1 MISALK
7 RNAVVEGSEGEM
19 EKDNHDKGAFYR
31 RANILVVCQYYYPE
45 NFQITPICE
54 ALATDGYKVTVL
66 TGLPN
71 YPAGIVPREYRHGHR
86 KEYRNGVHIVRCYEF
101 GRKKGPVCLA
111 VNYASFAATAWKK
124 AGELKEDYD
133 IVFCYQLSPI
143 FMGLPAR
150 RYAQK
155 HKVPFL
161 LYCCDIWP
169 ESVKL
174 YIRNERNVLFKATKV
189 ISKIIYSFADRIVV
203 QSTSFIDYL
212 ERTHN
217 IDREKIRYIPAFA
230 EETYVLTDFT
240 PNDETTDFVFL
251 GNLGIA
257 QDLMS
262 VIKAVKAIA
271 YIPNFKVHFV
281 GDGAC
286 LDEMKEY
293 VKAAQLE
300 DIVFFYGRQPTEDMP
315 KYYQLADV
323 CLVSLKADNAI
334 GLTLPTKLQGYM
346 AAGKPVIAMIDGS
359 ARDVIQESGCGIC
372 VKPGDTEALSHAMR
386 DFIEHKEKYSDCGKK
401 GRDYFKAN
409 FAKERCM
416 RELEFVIDEL
426 LEARSEKDN
435 VGI

>member
-1 MISALK
+1 
-7 RNAVVEGSEGEM
+7 M
-19 EKDNHDKGAFYR
+19 EKGNRNSGTSCGKAS
-31 RANILVVCQYYYPE
+31 ILVVCQYYYPE

-54 ALATDGYKVTVL
+54 ALADDGYKVTVL

-71 YPAGIVPREYRHGHR
+71 YPVGIVPGEYRHGHR
-86 KEYRNGVHIVRCYEF
+86 EEYRNGVHIVRCYEA
-101 GRKKGPVCLA
+101 GRKNGPVCLA
-111 VNYASFAATAWKK
+111 VNYVSFAATAWKK
-124 AGELKEDYD
+124 AGEIKETYD

-143 FMGLPAR
+143 LMGLPAR
-150 RYAQK
+150 RYARK

-174 YIRNERNVLFKATKV
+174 YVRNERNVIFKAAKI
-189 ISKIIYSFADRIVV
+189 ISKMVYSFADQIVV

-217 IDREKIRYIPAFA
+217 IERKKIRYIPAFA
-230 EETYVLTDFT
+230 EETYVSTDFT
-240 PNDETTDFVFL
+240 PNDETVDFVFL

-262 VIKAVKAIA
+262 VLKAVKAIA

-293 VKAAQLE
+293 VKAARLE
-300 DIVFFYGRQPTEDMP
+300 KIVIFYGRQPTEDMP
-315 KYYQLADV
+315 MYYQLADA

-359 ARDVIQESGCGIC
+359 ARDVIQESECGIC
-372 VKPGDTEALSHAMR
+372 VQPGDTEALSHAMR
-386 DFIEHKEKYSDCGKK
+386 DFIVNKEKYADCGEK
-401 GRDYFKAN
+401 GRAYFKAN
-409 FAKERCM
+409 FAKKRCM
-416 RELEFVIDEL
+416 RELEFAIDEL
-426 LEARSEKDN
+426 LGARSEKDN